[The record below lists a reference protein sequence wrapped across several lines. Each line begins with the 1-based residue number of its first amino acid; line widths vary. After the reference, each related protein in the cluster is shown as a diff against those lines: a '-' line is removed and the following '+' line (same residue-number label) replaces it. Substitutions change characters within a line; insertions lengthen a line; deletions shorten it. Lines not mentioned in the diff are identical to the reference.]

1 MFSSEFYE
9 DFNNTYFI
17 EYLRTAASEL
27 VRHKAHILLSEARL
41 EEEEEYVK
49 IIWGWPLNFAT
60 SNLYF

>member
-1 MFSSEFYE
+1 MALAKVFSSEFYE

-41 EEEEEYVK
+41 EEEEEHVK
-49 IIWGWPLNFAT
+49 II
-60 SNLYF
+60 